1 MRGSK
6 SLIENPDFSS
16 GTYRTRAI
24 IVCGIANI
32 PPSSPALWER
42 KGAEGKV
49 RGPGVLRSIG
59 AEPDATCFYRAKA
72 TYAFPT
78 NVSLWSLSKAR
89 IVDEALRYS
98 PLQPTTLLS
107 A

>member
-1 MRGSK
+1 MVENLGFMA
-6 SLIENPDFSS
+6 SLEW
-16 GTYRTRAI
+16 
-24 IVCGIANI
+24 CGERPPSPTPR
-32 PPSSPALWER
+32 PPSSPALRER